1 MASQVERNDF
11 YEVRSFIRGYHAY
24 KDIWIPRIGVV
35 LLLKWEPENEVDK
48 NAVAVTTGSG
58 EVGGHVPYNLAPLL
72 SQFLRRDFNKGTCEV
87 TGDKLNR
94 GAGYGLEIPCVYRLY
109 Y

>member
-1 MASQVERNDF
+1 MASQVEGNDF

-35 LLLKWEPENEVDK
+35 LLLKREPENEVDK

-72 SQFLRRDFNKGTCEV
+72 SQFLQRDC
-87 TGDKLNR
+87 L
-94 GAGYGLEIPCVYRLY
+94 YGPPSFITSLKTHVKNLQYKSLV
-109 Y
+109 